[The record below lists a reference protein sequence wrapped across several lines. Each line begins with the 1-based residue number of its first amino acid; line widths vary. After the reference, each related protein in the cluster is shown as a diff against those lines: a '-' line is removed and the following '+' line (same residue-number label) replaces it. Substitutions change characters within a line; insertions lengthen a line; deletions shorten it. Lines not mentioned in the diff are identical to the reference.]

1 MLTTALLA
9 CAAPVWAQ
17 APAFATAFTGRT
29 MRVDYFHTLRLG
41 ERVVT
46 LDRIVDDGEWA
57 GSRSRLI
64 DDTNLGMYL
73 VEVSD
78 RATNRVLYTRG
89 FSSLANEW
97 ETTPAGRHEW
107 RTFHES
113 LRFPWPRG
121 PVQVVLRRRG
131 PDQRFDQIWS
141 VVIDPASRFV
151 NAAPAP
157 PSARTWTLVEHGP
170 ASEKVDLLVLG
181 EGYTEAQRPKFHDD
195 VRRLVDELFRYEPF
209 RSRRTD
215 FNVRAI
221 DLPARE
227 PGVHRPQAGAPRRTP
242 LSTEYNIF
250 DSERY
255 LLTQDNRALRDAAA
269 GTPYEFVEILVN
281 ESHYGGGG
289 IFNAHATAAADSAE
303 AGYLFVH

>member
-1 MLTTALLA
+1 
-9 CAAPVWAQ
+9 
-17 APAFATAFTGRT
+17 
-29 MRVDYFHTLRLG
+29 
-41 ERVVT
+41 
-46 LDRIVDDGEWA
+46 
-57 GSRSRLI
+57 
-64 DDTNLGMYL
+64 
-73 VEVSD
+73 
-78 RATNRVLYTRG
+78 
-89 FSSLANEW
+89 
-97 ETTPAGRHEW
+97 
-107 RTFHES
+107 
-113 LRFPWPRG
+113 
-121 PVQVVLRRRG
+121 
-131 PDQRFDQIWS
+131 
-141 VVIDPASRFV
+141 
-151 NAAPAP
+151 
-157 PSARTWTLVEHGP
+157 
-170 ASEKVDLLVLG
+170 VDLLVLG

-303 AGYLFVH
+303 AGYLFVHEFAHHVAGLADEYYTSDVAYETGVVNRPEPWEPNISATSDRERLKWRDLVEPSTPLPTPWPKAEFEARQREYQRQRRELRRTGAPESAMASLMAGQREFETALFARAPFARAVGAFEGAGYEATGLYRSEQDCVMFSRNVVGFCRVCQRAISRVIDLYAGP